1 MPSPSVEKDLYY
13 LIGRDVT
20 ESPSPSMMNAA
31 FSELSIDALYVAI
44 SLDDDALEDRFT
56 ELKGNRLKGMNV
68 TIPFK
73 SAIIP
78 LLDGLDALSARI
90 GAVNTVKKEGKR
102 FMGHNTDVEGIVRPL
117 EKFFDEGQIG
127 RVVVIGSGG
136 AARAFFEA
144 MSRFRCKRVSIL
156 VRDKSR
162 ASRFASEMRSRFG
175 GIEVELHSFSESG
188 PLTRSSFHLL
198 FNASPIGSGGIP
210 LPEPVRAIV
219 RSSATVFDAV
229 YRPMRTELIA
239 EAERS
244 GAQAISGYEMLL
256 HQGGASFELWTGR
269 EAPLGVMEER
279 LLRSLGAEGH

>member
-13 LIGRDVT
+13 LIGRDVS

-31 FSELSIDALYVAI
+31 FSELSIDAQYVAM
-44 SLDDDALEDRFT
+44 SLDEGALEDRFT
-56 ELKGNRLKGMNV
+56 ELKGGRLSGMNV

-73 SAIIP
+73 SSIIP

-102 FMGHNTDVEGIVRPL
+102 FIGHNTDVEGIVRPL
-117 EKFFDEGQIG
+117 ERFFEGEIG
-127 RVVVIGSGG
+127 TVIVIGSGG

-162 ASRFASEMRSRFG
+162 ASRFASEMRSKFG
-175 GIEVELHSFSESG
+175 GMEVELHSFSESG

-219 RSSATVFDAV
+219 RSSTTVFDAV
-229 YRPMRTELIA
+229 YRPMRTELLA
-239 EAERS
+239 EAEKS
-244 GAQAISGYEMLL
+244 GARAIFGYEMLL
-256 HQGGASFELWTGR
+256 HQGGAAFELWTGR
-269 EAPLGVMEER
+269 EAPLGVMEEKA
-279 LLRSLGAEGH
+279 LDSLGAEGH

>member
-1 MPSPSVEKDLYY
+1 MPSPSVEKDLYC
-13 LIGRDVT
+13 LIGRDVS

-31 FSELSIDALYVAI
+31 FSELSIDAQYIAM
-44 SLDDDALEDRFT
+44 SLDEGALEDRFT
-56 ELKGNRLKGMNV
+56 ELKGGRLSGMNV

-102 FMGHNTDVEGIVRPL
+102 FIGHNTDVEGIVRPL
-117 EKFFDEGQIG
+117 ERFFEGEIG
-127 RVVVIGSGG
+127 AVVVIGSGG

-162 ASRFASEMRSRFG
+162 ASRFASEMRSKFCG
-175 GIEVELHSFSESG
+175 MEVELHSFSESG

-219 RSSATVFDAV
+219 RSSTTIFDAV

-239 EAERS
+239 EAEKS
-244 GAQAISGYEMLL
+244 GARAIFGYEMLL
-256 HQGGASFELWTGR
+256 HQGGAAFELWTGR
-269 EAPLGVMEER
+269 EAPLGVMEEKA
-279 LLRSLGAEGH
+279 LDSLRAEGH

>member
-1 MPSPSVEKDLYY
+1 MPSLSAKKELYC
-13 LIGRDVT
+13 LIGRDVS

-31 FSELSIDALYVAI
+31 FAELSIDAQYVAM
-44 SLDDDALEDRFT
+44 SLGEVALEDRFT
-56 ELKGNRLKGMNV
+56 ELKGGRLSGMNV

-73 SAIIP
+73 SSIIP

-102 FMGHNTDVEGIVRPL
+102 FIGHNTDVEGIVRPL
-117 EKFFDEGQIG
+117 ERIFEGEIG
-127 RVVVIGSGG
+127 SVVVIGSGG

-162 ASRFASEMRSRFG
+162 ASRFASEMRAKFG
-175 GIEVELHSFSESG
+175 RIEVELHSFSEAG

-210 LPEPVRAIV
+210 LPDPVRAIV
-219 RSSATVFDAV
+219 RSSTTVFDAV
-229 YRPMRTELIA
+229 YRPVSTELIA
-239 EAERS
+239 EAEKS
-244 GAQAISGYEMLL
+244 GARAIFGYEMLL
-256 HQGGASFELWTGR
+256 HQGGAAFELWTGR
-269 EAPLGVMEER
+269 EAPLAVMEEKV
-279 LLRSLGAEGH
+279 LHSLGAEGH

>member
-1 MPSPSVEKDLYY
+1 MPSPSAEKDLYC
-13 LIGRDVT
+13 LIGRDVS

-31 FSELSIDALYVAI
+31 FSELSIDAQYVAR
-44 SLDDDALEDRFT
+44 SLDEGVLEDRFT
-56 ELKGNRLKGMNV
+56 ELKGGRLRGMNV

-73 SAIIP
+73 SSIIP

-102 FMGHNTDVEGIVRPL
+102 FIGHNTDVEGIVRPL
-117 EKFFDEGQIG
+117 ERIFEGEIG
-127 RVVVIGSGG
+127 PVVVIGSGG

-162 ASRFASEMRSRFG
+162 ASRFASEMRSKFG
-175 GIEVELHSFSESG
+175 GIEVELHSFSEAA

-219 RSSATVFDAV
+219 RSSTTVFDAV
-229 YRPMRTELIA
+229 YRPVRTELIA
-239 EAERS
+239 EAEKS
-244 GAQAISGYEMLL
+244 GARAIFGYEMLL
-256 HQGGASFELWTGR
+256 HQGGAAFELWTGR
-269 EAPLGVMEER
+269 EAPLGVMEEKV
-279 LLRSLGAEGH
+279 LHSLGAEGH

>member
-1 MPSPSVEKDLYY
+1 MPSPSVEKDLYC
-13 LIGRDVT
+13 LIGRDVS

-31 FSELSIDALYVAI
+31 FSELSIDAQYVAM
-44 SLDDDALEDRFT
+44 SLDEGALEDRFT
-56 ELKGNRLKGMNV
+56 ELKGGRLSGMNI

-73 SAIIP
+73 SSIIP

-102 FMGHNTDVEGIVRPL
+102 FIGHNTDVEGIVRPL
-117 EKFFDEGQIG
+117 ERFFEGEIG
-127 RVVVIGSGG
+127 TVIVIGSGG

-162 ASRFASEMRSRFG
+162 ASRFASEMRSKFG
-175 GIEVELHSFSESG
+175 GMEVELHSFSESG

-219 RSSATVFDAV
+219 RSSTTVFDAV
-229 YRPMRTELIA
+229 YRPMRTELLA
-239 EAERS
+239 EAEKS
-244 GAQAISGYEMLL
+244 GARAIFGYEMLL
-256 HQGGASFELWTGR
+256 HQGGAAFELWTGR
-269 EAPLGVMEER
+269 EAPLGVMEEKA
-279 LLRSLGAEGH
+279 LDSLGAEGH

>member
-1 MPSPSVEKDLYY
+1 
-13 LIGRDVT
+13 
-20 ESPSPSMMNAA
+20 MNAA
-31 FSELSIDALYVAI
+31 FAELSIDAQYVAM
-44 SLDDDALEDRFT
+44 SLDEGVLEDRFT
-56 ELKGNRLKGMNV
+56 ELKRGRLSGMNV

-73 SAIIP
+73 SSIIP
-78 LLDGLDALSARI
+78 HLDGLDALSARI

-102 FMGHNTDVEGIVRPL
+102 FIGHNTDVEGIVRPL
-117 EKFFDEGQIG
+117 ERFFDGEIG
-127 RVVVIGSGG
+127 TVVVIGSGG

-162 ASRFASEMRSRFG
+162 ASRFASEMRSKFG

-219 RSSATVFDAV
+219 RSSTTVFDAV

-239 EAERS
+239 EAEKS
-244 GAQAISGYEMLL
+244 GARAIFGYEMLL
-256 HQGGASFELWTGR
+256 HQGGAAFELWTGR
-269 EAPLGVMEER
+269 EAPLGVMEEKV
-279 LLRSLGAEGH
+279 LDSLGAEGH